1 MLEESG
7 GGCCSDENW
16 KRQLFLRVQL
26 VYDKVTLVN
35 VAENVN
41 FCVNLE

>member
-1 MLEESG
+1 MEAAAVVTRIGKDS
-7 GGCCSDENW
+7 C
-16 KRQLFLRVQL
+16 FLRVQL

-41 FCVNLE
+41 LCVNLE